1 MELFSVLSGK
11 GPILFF
17 PQSRPRNKVKNH
29 SQRQYE
35 ILKLNQKTKNV
46 ATSLLET
53 NRTSET
59 IKSSINGRNLNLLH
73 SYYKNI
79 IAPSISS
86 LLCFK
91 RGSSQ
96 GLAGKGTGISV
107 FSHEQGVLI
116 SEKWQFL
123 SFWQKPARILE
134 KNRVQDSKCRNPNC
148 FPDFVLVL
156 LCFLSCIFAIS
167 FRS

>member
-11 GPILFF
+11 GSILFF
-17 PQSRPRNKVKNH
+17 PQSRPRNKVKNQ

-59 IKSSINGRNLNLLH
+59 IKSSINGRNLNVLH
-73 SYYKNI
+73 SCYKNI

-91 RGSSQ
+91 RGTSQ
-96 GLAGKGTGISV
+96 GLAGKGTGVSV

-123 SFWQKPARILE
+123 SF
-134 KNRVQDSKCRNPNC
+134 
-148 FPDFVLVL
+148 
-156 LCFLSCIFAIS
+156 
-167 FRS
+167 

>member
-46 ATSLLET
+46 ATLLLET

-73 SYYKNI
+73 SCYKNI

-123 SFWQKPARILE
+123 SF
-134 KNRVQDSKCRNPNC
+134 
-148 FPDFVLVL
+148 
-156 LCFLSCIFAIS
+156 
-167 FRS
+167 